1 MRKKHRLKFIKF
13 VVQAGIWSTIGIT
26 TLAQAQEGDLVT
38 AINRLR
44 ASIDALVKTAAT
56 YIFQT
61 PPNIGN
67 TLVTG
72 VAASSTV
79 ASTVSSIKTLND
91 SDIMMGIVPNRETIS
106 ASLTQLATVQASDTI
121 LPQSGL
127 GNVPL
132 PFFSSSIQS
141 NIQAALAQGNANFDF
156 QSLITPLTYTKDQQ
170 NYALNFIKFIGGHAF
185 PISSLSLKNE
195 YPDLDTK
202 DKIDIQRDADYQ
214 TFQVQ
219 RRQIV
224 AAQSAILS
232 NLYYLYSKR
241 LPITS
246 IKAGDTALNI
256 ENPSAHQIEDYI
268 ATWRTS
274 SPNWYAQ
281 MSTAA
286 PTNVAREALFILA
299 EVQTEL
305 HRIHLENERIIT
317 LLAINQLINF
327 QNSKALL
334 SQSETNIRNK
344 INAKIH
350 EKLERKEGT
359 PAG

>member
-1 MRKKHRLKFIKF
+1 MRKKHNLKFIKF
-13 VVQAGIWSTIGIT
+13 IAQAGIWLTIGIT
-26 TLAQAQEGDLVT
+26 TVAQAQEGDLVT

-79 ASTVSSIKTLND
+79 ASTASSIKTLND
-91 SDIMMGIVPNRETIS
+91 SDIMMGIVPNAENST
-106 ASLTQLATVQASDTI
+106 ANLTQLATVQASDTI

-127 GNVPL
+127 GNIPL
-132 PFFSSSIQS
+132 PFFASSAQS
-141 NIQAALAQGNANFDF
+141 NLQAALAQGNANFDF
-156 QSLITPLTYTKDQQ
+156 QSVITPLTYTKDQQ
-170 NYALNFIKFIGGHAF
+170 NFALNFIKFVSGYAF
-185 PISSLSLKNE
+185 PISGLSLKTE

-202 DKIDIQRDADYQ
+202 DKIGIQRDADYQ

-224 AAQSAILS
+224 SAQSTILS
-232 NLYYLYSKR
+232 NLYYLYSRR

-246 IKAGDTALNI
+246 IKAGDTALNV
-256 ENPSAHQIEDYI
+256 ENPSAHEIENYI

-286 PTNVAREALFILA
+286 PTNVARETLFILA

-305 HRIHLENERIIT
+305 HRIHLENERIIA
-317 LLAINQLINF
+317 LLAINQLVNLP
-327 QNSKALL
+327 NNKALL
-334 SQSETNIRNK
+334 LQSENNIRNK

-350 EKLERKEGT
+350 EKLERKEST